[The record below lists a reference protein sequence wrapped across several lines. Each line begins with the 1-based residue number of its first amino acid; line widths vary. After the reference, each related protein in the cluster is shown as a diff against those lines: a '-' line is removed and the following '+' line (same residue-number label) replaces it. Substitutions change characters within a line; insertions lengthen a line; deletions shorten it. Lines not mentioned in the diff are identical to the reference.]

1 MNGFPPPG
9 GAPPS
14 SWNAVK
20 TDDGKEYYYNAVT
33 NQTTWEK
40 PDELKDEVERGIVG
54 TPWAIHLSDGKRYFA
69 HTETKETTWTI
80 PDAVQQNIDRAKA
93 SQPPQRAP
101 PPGHGSWA
109 AGPLQYPSYEN
120 RRNERDDYHA
130 DRRDR
135 NHDRNREHERYD
147 GGDRPNINFSTAGD
161 LHFSSPQEAEA
172 AFLKVLKQI
181 KVQPDWKWEQA
192 VRAGI
197 KDPNWRAIA
206 EPEKREDAF
215 IKYCEDLRLQEKNR
229 EKDRQTKLRADFT
242 AMLRSHPEIVY
253 YTRWKTA
260 LPIIEDETIFRSAK
274 DETER
279 RALFEEYIV
288 SLRKA
293 HEEREAEDRKTAL
306 AKVMQLL
313 EGLDLDPFDRWQ
325 TAHEKLQNS
334 MEFNELQPLPTID
347 VLNQF
352 ERHAKRLQR
361 EYNDRVQ
368 KERKI
373 QHRVERKNRDAFVG
387 LLREL
392 QDQGKLRAGTK
403 WKEIHPIIKDDPRF
417 TAMLGQNGS
426 SPLDLFW
433 DALEVEEIKFR
444 RVRRWALEVLEVQQ
458 FEVTQ
463 GTLFEEFADV
473 MRSDPRTA
481 TIDDESIRAI
491 WNYVLDK
498 VKKRDEDMRRAE
510 EHKERH
516 HMENLRSAIKRLRP
530 AVSVSDTWDVVRPR
544 IEQTSEYRALR
555 SDRLR
560 VAVFDRHISRLK
572 DKDQEKRHDDRD
584 RDRDRRDRD
593 REYRNGHADSHRR
606 PRTRTRSVEN
616 DPYAAERRQAQ
627 QEREARYRPSDG
639 TGPSRSQRRDDDRYD
654 RSRRSPVG
662 DHYGQERRAREA
674 EREHREHERS
684 WVSRADPNDTGVGS
698 LDYGDGGGRT
708 LSGRRRRDS
717 NEEALRRDRDNKRPR
732 YTPRVESKSKT
743 PVPDPAKKEEE
754 DRALRSGSEEGEIE
768 EV

>member
-1 MNGFPPPG
+1 M
-9 GAPPS
+9 
-14 SWNAVK
+14 
-20 TDDGKEYYYNAVT
+20 
-33 NQTTWEK
+33 
-40 PDELKDEVERGIVG
+40 
-54 TPWAIHLSDGKRYFA
+54 SDGKRYFA

-80 PDAVQQNIDRAKA
+80 PDAVQQNIDRTKA

-101 PPGHGSWA
+101 PPGPGGWA
-109 AGPLQYPSYEN
+109 AGPLQYPPYEN
-120 RRNERDDYHA
+120 RRNERDDYHG

-135 NHDRNREHERYD
+135 NRDRDHERERYD
-147 GGDRPNINFSTAGD
+147 AERPNINFSTAGD

-192 VRAGI
+192 VLAGI

-206 EPEKREDAF
+206 EPDKREEAF
-215 IKYCEDLRLQEKNR
+215 RKYCEDLRLQEKNR

-242 AMLRSHPEIVY
+242 AMLRSHPEIKY

-288 SLRKA
+288 SLKKA

-306 AKVMQLL
+306 AQVMHLL

-325 TAHEKLQNS
+325 TALEKLENS
-334 MEFNELQPLPTID
+334 MEFNDLQSLPTID

-392 QDQGKLRAGTK
+392 QDQGKLRVGTK
-403 WKEIHPIIKDDPRF
+403 WKEIHPIIKDEPRF

-426 SPLDLFW
+426 TPLDLFW
-433 DALEVEEIKFR
+433 DALDVEENKFR
-444 RVRRWALEVLEVQQ
+444 RLRRWALDVLEVLFTPYLGDRSISNCVQVQ
-458 FEVTQ
+458 KFEVTQ
-463 GTLFEEFADV
+463 ETHFEEFSDV
-473 MRSDPRTA
+473 MRSDARTA
-481 TIDDESIRAI
+481 TIDDESMRAI
-491 WNYVLDK
+491 YTYVLNK
-498 VKKRDEDMRRAE
+498 VKKREEDMRRAE

-516 HMENLRSAIKRLRP
+516 NMENLRSAIKRLRP

-544 IEQTSEYRALR
+544 IEQTGEYRALR

-560 VAVFDRHISRLK
+560 ASVFDRYISRLK
-572 DKDQEKRHDDRD
+572 DKEQEKRHDDRD

-627 QEREARYRPSDG
+627 QEREARYRPNDG
-639 TGPSRSQRRDDDRYD
+639 TGPSRSQRRDEDRYD
-654 RSRRSPVG
+654 RSRRSPLG

-698 LDYGDGGGRT
+698 LDYGDSGGRT

-717 NEEALRRDRDNKRPR
+717 NEEALRRDRDNK
-732 YTPRVESKSKT
+732 VCQL
-743 PVPDPAKKEEE
+743 DPENYAM
-754 DRALRSGSEEGEIE
+754 LY
-768 EV
+768 